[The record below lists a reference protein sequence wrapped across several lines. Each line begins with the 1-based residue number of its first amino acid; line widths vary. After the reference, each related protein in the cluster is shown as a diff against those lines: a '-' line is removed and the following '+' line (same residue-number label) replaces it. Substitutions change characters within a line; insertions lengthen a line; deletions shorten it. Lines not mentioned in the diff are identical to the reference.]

1 MVGIYAIKNSINE
14 KIYIGRSTDI
24 HRRWMTHLRDAKKG
38 DMCKIHIAMR
48 KLGIDNFYIEV
59 I

>member
-1 MVGIYAIKNSINE
+1 MVGGINMVGIYAIKNSINE

-38 DMCKIHIAMR
+38 ICVK
-48 KLGIDNFYIEV
+48 YILL
-59 I
+59 